1 MAEDDKKAA
10 AVPAKTVTLFN
21 RGIRIFRLPGGKIVN
36 PGQTVEIDEA
46 LGKRLRGYRDLVD
59 AGALSPRQKDRM
71 AKLEGDNLALKDQ
84 VAALTAKLAEKPAP
98 APAALPV
105 PDAEAPPAPPAPG
118 KDKDKAPK
126 GK

>member
-46 LGKRLRGYRDLVD
+46 LDIFSDGGCVV
-59 AGALSPRQKDRM
+59 
-71 AKLEGDNLALKDQ
+71 E
-84 VAALTAKLAEKPAP
+84 PAP
-98 APAALPV
+98 RRIVLLRVHARSTLRNEPAAEILGEV
-105 PDAEAPPAPPAPG
+105 R
-118 KDKDKAPK
+118 
-126 GK
+126 